1 MKEIQE
7 ASGTPI
13 FVSVL
18 GDAAFHGSKANLQN
32 TARQMHDEL
41 NKIGILC
48 TVNSMMWR
56 GAYAM
61 AGNTMYHFIQKN
73 DRDVIW
79 AHLDRRLLRQKILTA
94 CSMDWAVVAQLNELS
109 TYKEKNGLSIDA
121 IRRCTS
127 EPTIRTNG
135 NVYSTSPGLQRK
147 VNAGG
152 NLAAE
157 LLTKRSIWTDIQLG
171 SHLPTPTT
179 PSDEYWIEKTPSN
192 GTTCDQCDVMAAS
205 DPDLWLI
212 TDNKASCC
220 NCASNAGTQHNGFLP
235 GESARHDEL
244 IWLAKLAAKLR
255 WMSEKYPEWRGNM
268 HETIC
273 STLW

>member
-1 MKEIQE
+1 MKEIQKV
-7 ASGTPI
+7 SGTPI
-13 FVSVL
+13 FVSLL

-41 NKIGILC
+41 NKSGILC
-48 TVNSMMWR
+48 MLNSMMWR
-56 GAYAM
+56 GACAM

-73 DRDVIW
+73 GSDVIW
-79 AHLDRRLLRQKILTA
+79 AHLDRHLLRQKILIA
-94 CSMDWAVVAQLNELS
+94 CSMDWNVVAQLKELA
-109 TYKEKNGLSIDA
+109 TYKEKNGLDIGT

-135 NVYSTSPGLQRK
+135 NVYSSSPGLPRK

-179 PSDEYWIEKTPSN
+179 PSDEYWIERIPGN
-192 GTTCDQCDVMAAS
+192 GAACDQCDVLSAS
-205 DPDLWLI
+205 EPSFWFI
-212 TDNKASCC
+212 TENKASCC
-220 NCASNAGTQHNGFLP
+220 NCAANAGVQHNGFSL
-235 GESARHDEL
+235 GEGKARGEAQVDE
-244 IWLAKLAAKLR
+244 
-255 WMSEKYPEWRGNM
+255 
-268 HETIC
+268 
-273 STLW
+273 